1 MLFFLPVVN
10 VQQSAHHPLEH
21 FLSHH
26 SPYKSAV
33 TILLVFALLV
43 KDHHFSDI
51 VLLSDPLFLL
61 LELLSELLFSEL
73 D

>member
-1 MLFFLPVVN
+1 
-10 VQQSAHHPLEH
+10 
-21 FLSHH
+21 
-26 SPYKSAV
+26 V

-51 VLLSDPLFLL
+51 VLLSDPLFLP